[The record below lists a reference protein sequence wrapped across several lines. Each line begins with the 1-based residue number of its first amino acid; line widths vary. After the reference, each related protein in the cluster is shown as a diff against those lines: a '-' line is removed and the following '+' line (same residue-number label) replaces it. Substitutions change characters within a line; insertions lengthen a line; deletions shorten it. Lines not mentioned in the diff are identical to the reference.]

1 MLSQFERVGACYER
15 ARMTRFFQYVLR
27 TTDAAAARRFY
38 SAVLGRDD
46 ARVVP
51 LHEQALARGAR
62 PHWLGFLEV
71 PDVDAALAA
80 FVARG
85 AAQLGP
91 LWTDAA
97 GLRATTVRDPGGA
110 LVALAKPA
118 SPADGPA
125 PGPAVAW
132 QHLNT
137 AGVERARAD
146 YGALFD
152 WHFEAPRDVGA
163 LGVVHP
169 FRWERGGAAVG
180 GMSDI
185 VGRPGRHAHW
195 LFHLRVSALDP
206 ALEAVRSLG
215 GAGLGPFTLPN
226 GDRVAVCDDAQ
237 GAAFALLETPG

>member
-1 MLSQFERVGACYER
+1 MA
-15 ARMTRFFQYVLR
+15 RFFQYVLR

-46 ARVVP
+46 AQIVP

-71 PDVDAALAA
+71 LDVDAALSA

-85 AAQLGP
+85 ATQLGTK
-91 LWTDAA
+91 WIDAA
-97 GLRATTVRDPGGA
+97 GLEAATVRDAGGA
-110 LVALAKPA
+110 IVALAKPA
-118 SPADGPA
+118 SPSGVLE
-125 PGPAVAW
+125 PAVAW

-152 WHFEAPRDVGA
+152 WHFEAPRDMGA
-163 LGVVHP
+163 LGVIHP
-169 FRWERGGAAVG
+169 FCWQRGGPVVG

-185 VGRPGRHAHW
+185 VGQPSRHAHW
-195 LFHLRVSALDP
+195 LFHLRVAALEP
-206 ALEAVRSLG
+206 ALEAVDALG
-215 GAGLGPFTLPN
+215 GARLAPFTLPN